1 MELFSVYVT
10 FASEEQARSI
20 AETVVNERLAA
31 CANIFP
37 PHQSIYRWEG
47 KVEHASE
54 TAALFKTTE
63 NAFEALKNRITELHS
78 YDCPCIVAWEIE
90 EGPKAFLDWIV
101 SETVQ

>member
-1 MELFSVYVT
+1 MELFTVYVT

-20 AETVVNERLAA
+20 AETLVNERLAA

-37 PHQSIYRWEG
+37 PHHSIYRWEG
-47 KVEHASE
+47 KVEQARE

-63 NAFEALKNRITELHS
+63 TAFESLKNRIIALHS

-90 EGPKAFLDWIV
+90 AGPKAFLDWIV
-101 SETVQ
+101 SKTVS